1 MGGVTTP
8 RDSDNE
14 GGQNAYGEAL
24 SLQEDGLETKPFGFV
39 VSIRKQGL
47 HRKLHFV
54 GACFRVPGVHC
65 KSYYCYGDLMPSEHD
80 VDSRCDK
87 CFPGEKMVV
96 EPTVVGS
103 PEESFSTSS
112 SESGEK
118 KPLKKARRGRG

>member
-1 MGGVTTP
+1 
-8 RDSDNE
+8 
-14 GGQNAYGEAL
+14 
-24 SLQEDGLETKPFGFV
+24 
-39 VSIRKQGL
+39 
-47 HRKLHFV
+47 
-54 GACFRVPGVHC
+54 
-65 KSYYCYGDLMPSEHD
+65 MPSEHD

-118 KPLKKARRGRG
+118 KPLKQARRGRG